1 MNPPKYHLVL
11 VRKMASFIGPD
22 KVFFETLDEVIS
34 YSKDQPE
41 RIYHINFNRKV
52 YKETGITQ
60 VLFKARSA
68 AELWLKVYRYI
79 EKKDKN
85 MADTKFYDETVFQQ
99 FLVDDMEED
108 HIWSAVFEY
117 TAGIIE
123 DIGDDI
129 WAEEMKFDE

>member
-108 HIWSAVFEY
+108 HICSAVFEY